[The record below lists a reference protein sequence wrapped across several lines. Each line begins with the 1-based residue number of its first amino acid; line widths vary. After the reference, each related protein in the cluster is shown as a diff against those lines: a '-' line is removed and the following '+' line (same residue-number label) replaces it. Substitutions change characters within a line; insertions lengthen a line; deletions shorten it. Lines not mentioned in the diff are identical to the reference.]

1 MQEVAAGASLW
12 LAGLQ
17 IQFSIR
23 LICQEITL
31 INLFFLIGV
40 FATFTLAALSLFIII
55 SIFKAKRLPM
65 DTSNRINHV
74 RLVWFA
80 ISRPALFV
88 DAMPWLKRDELDN
101 LK

>member
-1 MQEVAAGASLW
+1 M
-12 LAGLQ
+12 
-17 IQFSIR
+17 
-23 LICQEITL
+23 

-65 DTSNRINHV
+65 DTSNRINHL
-74 RLVWFA
+74 RLVWF
-80 ISRPALFV
+80 SVTRPELFI
-88 DAMPWLKRDELDN
+88 DSFPWLRHDELDN

>member
-1 MQEVAAGASLW
+1 M
-12 LAGLQ
+12 
-17 IQFSIR
+17 
-23 LICQEITL
+23 

-40 FATFTLAALSLFIII
+40 FCTFTLAALSLFIII

-74 RLVWFA
+74 RLVWF
-80 ISRPALFV
+80 SVTRPELFV
-88 DAMPWLKRDELDN
+88 NSFQWLKHDELDN

>member
-1 MQEVAAGASLW
+1 M
-12 LAGLQ
+12 
-17 IQFSIR
+17 
-23 LICQEITL
+23 

-40 FATFTLAALSLFIII
+40 FATFTLSALSLFIII

-74 RLVWFA
+74 RLVWF
-80 ISRPALFV
+80 SVTRPELFV
-88 DAMPWLKRDELDN
+88 DSFEWLKRDELNN

>member
-1 MQEVAAGASLW
+1 M
-12 LAGLQ
+12 
-17 IQFSIR
+17 
-23 LICQEITL
+23 

-74 RLVWFA
+74 RLVWF
-80 ISRPALFV
+80 SVTRPELFV
-88 DAMPWLKRDELDN
+88 DSFEWLKHDELDN

>member
-1 MQEVAAGASLW
+1 MIHPAILIFAAIGISFIWVMAML
-12 LAGLQ
+12 
-17 IQFSIR
+17 SIY
-23 LICQEITL
+23 
-31 INLFFLIGV
+31 
-40 FATFTLAALSLFIII
+40 IIV

-80 ISRPALFV
+80 TTRPELFI
-88 DAMPWLKRDELDN
+88 DSFPWLRHDELDN

>member
-1 MQEVAAGASLW
+1 M
-12 LAGLQ
+12 
-17 IQFSIR
+17 
-23 LICQEITL
+23 

-74 RLVWFA
+74 RLVWF
-80 ISRPALFV
+80 SVTRPELFV
-88 DAMPWLKRDELDN
+88 DRFQWLKRDELDN

>member
-1 MQEVAAGASLW
+1 M
-12 LAGLQ
+12 
-17 IQFSIR
+17 
-23 LICQEITL
+23 

-40 FATFTLAALSLFIII
+40 FATFTLASLSLFIII

-80 ISRPALFV
+80 TTRPELFI
-88 DAMPWLKRDELDN
+88 DSFPWLRHDELDN

>member
-1 MQEVAAGASLW
+1 M
-12 LAGLQ
+12 
-17 IQFSIR
+17 
-23 LICQEITL
+23 

-74 RLVWFA
+74 RLVWF
-80 ISRPALFV
+80 SVTRPELFTNSFE
-88 DAMPWLKRDELDN
+88 WLKRDELDN